1 MVNDTVTLGVIT
13 ESLKRD
19 PLNKT
24 HLEGH
29 LVLSHTNTLV
39 VVNLRIRDTSQLLRN
54 LCSEVPNISYEGK
67 L

>member
-1 MVNDTVTLGVIT
+1 VVNDTVTLGVIT

-29 LVLSHTNTLV
+29 LVLSHTNRL